1 MLYKQVLII
10 VKYLFQF
17 NFYPWNQ
24 PNSLTHD
31 KINAVYI
38 FGVEKKDDYAVFDLF
53 LLFSLFIHRSIL
65 KVSNILYLCILHI
78 HSADLSPCT
87 GCRKLILLTLYGGP
101 AAAVR

>member
-1 MLYKQVLII
+1 VHFGRGCACVFVLFKQVLII
-10 VKYLFQF
+10 VKYIFQF

-24 PNSLTHD
+24 PNVLTHD

-65 KVSNILYLCILHI
+65 KVSKFCASALYTYIIYYTKKAHK
-78 HSADLSPCT
+78 ST
-87 GCRKLILLTLYGGP
+87 
-101 AAAVR
+101 